1 MSGLLVGLINAERR
15 VDPYFRDQFDALLQA
30 PLARLVQAAI
40 NARRPTLRL
49 ALAEERLL
57 PDEERLTAEIAAQ
70 LAIHLRRTW
79 PPGQAQRAGNTKTYG
94 VVRASFEVA
103 DDLPP
108 LLRQGVFSQARSFP
122 AWVRFAGPGP
132 AAPPDIE
139 DNGILSLG
147 IKLMGVDGP
156 KLIDDERFT
165 QDFTALSAPTF
176 TTPNVIENVKLQ
188 TWLARGTPVFYF
200 INPFDSHLLD
210 LVRNGLY
217 SRTHANPLE
226 ARYWSDVPFL
236 HGEGQAVQYRLT
248 PRGPGR
254 SKVPRRPSDNYLRQA
269 MVQTLAQR
277 EVIFDFQLQVQT
289 DPHRMPIENAS
300 VEWPERLSPYIT
312 VAALRIPP
320 QLFDSPGQL
329 AFANNLSFNPWH
341 SLPAHRPLG
350 NQNRAR
356 RTVYLEL
363 SRLRRELNDEPHL
376 EPTGDERF
384 EG

>member
-1 MSGLLVGLINAERR
+1 
-15 VDPYFRDQFDALLQA
+15 
-30 PLARLVQAAI
+30 
-40 NARRPTLRL
+40 
-49 ALAEERLL
+49 
-57 PDEERLTAEIAAQ
+57 
-70 LAIHLRRTW
+70 
-79 PPGQAQRAGNTKTYG
+79 
-94 VVRASFEVA
+94 
-103 DDLPP
+103 
-108 LLRQGVFSQARSFP
+108 
-122 AWVRFAGPGP
+122 
-132 AAPPDIE
+132 
-139 DNGILSLG
+139 
-147 IKLMGVDGP
+147 
-156 KLIDDERFT
+156 
-165 QDFTALSAPTF
+165 
-176 TTPNVIENVKLQ
+176 
-188 TWLARGTPVFYF
+188 
-200 INPFDSHLLD
+200 
-210 LVRNGLY
+210 
-217 SRTHANPLE
+217 
-226 ARYWSDVPFL
+226 
-236 HGEGQAVQYRLT
+236 
-248 PRGPGR
+248 
-254 SKVPRRPSDNYLRQA
+254 

-320 QLFDSPGQL
+320 QRFDSPGQL